1 MFRSP
6 ISEELDISWGSFLPS
21 VCNFV
26 QTSEPIKDFKAMAG
40 RRPQIVIFKLDDTFS
55 FGDDYH

>member
-1 MFRSP
+1 MY
-6 ISEELDISWGSFLPS
+6 L
-21 VCNFV
+21 CAAFV

-55 FGDDYH
+55 FGDDYHS

>member
-1 MFRSP
+1 M
-6 ISEELDISWGSFLPS
+6 
-21 VCNFV
+21 

-55 FGDDYH
+55 FGDDYTIANSYGIRLCTN